1 MKKRRCYIYTRVSTS
16 MQVEGYSLEAQ
27 KERLRK
33 YADFQEMVIVGE
45 YSDEGKS
52 GKSIEGRQEFMQM
65 LRDIEEGKD
74 RVEFVLVYKLS
85 RFGRNAA
92 DVLNS
97 LQRMQDFGVNLI
109 CVEDGIDSSKDSG
122 KLMISVLSA
131 VAEIERENILVQ
143 TMEGRRQKARD
154 GKWNGGFAPYGYK
167 LLNGELEIAEDEAEI
182 IRIIFDKYI
191 HTNMGVNGIAA
202 YLNEHGYK
210 KKKRQNNTLDAFATS
225 FIKGVL
231 DNPIYCGKLAFGRR
245 KTERVPGKR
254 NEFRIVKQDSYILS
268 DGIHEAIIS
277 EDDWNLAKQKRN
289 INGVKHEKIHS
300 LEHEHILSGI
310 LKCPICGKGM
320 YGNVNRKKKK
330 DGTFYKD
337 YFYYACKHRYYVNGH
352 KCDYRKQWNEEK
364 VNDAV
369 AEVIK
374 KLVNNP
380 KFEAAIRAKINS
392 KIDTGELETEHENLK
407 KQLRQVLGA
416 KNRLGQQM
424 DNLDISDK
432 MYDRKYQDMQ
442 DRLNGLYDEIERL
455 ESLIDDIVSRK
466 EYIRQQKISEDGVYQ
481 YLLYFDKLYDK
492 FTDMEKKE
500 FMNSFVERVDIYE
513 DEQPN
518 GRFLKHIKF
527 KFPVFFDGEEIQE
540 LSWDN
545 ETTVE
550 STPGAGSRFTV
561 TLPMQLSETRDQEAA
576 VLAGHTVLVVDDS
589 PDTCEGIQI
598 MLEEVGVHVDWTLD
612 GRSAVE
618 AATSAHLKGQDYF
631 AVILDW
637 KMPQMDGVETARSIR
652 ASLGRDIPI
661 ILLSAYNWE
670 EVEQEALEAGI
681 NGFLTKPIFRSELV
695 QKLRFYIAGSSAK
708 AQEVPD
714 DAGTAGRFDGLRVLV
729 VEDNELNREIAIEL
743 LSSAGIWVD
752 SVENGLQAVRKME
765 QSEEGYYDMIFM
777 DIHMPVMDG
786 FAATKNIRKIPG
798 KGADRIP
805 IIAMTADAFEEDILR
820 CKNAGMNAHIPK
832 PINME
837 RVFEVIRSYW
847 GEESEEVK

>member
-416 KNRLGQQM
+416 KNRLGQQTGQ
-424 DNLDISDK
+424 S
-432 MYDRKYQDMQ
+432 
-442 DRLNGLYDEIERL
+442 G
-455 ESLIDDIVSRK
+455 
-466 EYIRQQKISEDGVYQ
+466 
-481 YLLYFDKLYDK
+481 YF
-492 FTDMEKKE
+492 
-500 FMNSFVERVDIYE
+500 
-513 DEQPN
+513 
-518 GRFLKHIKF
+518 
-527 KFPVFFDGEEIQE
+527 
-540 LSWDN
+540 
-545 ETTVE
+545 
-550 STPGAGSRFTV
+550 
-561 TLPMQLSETRDQEAA
+561 
-576 VLAGHTVLVVDDS
+576 
-589 PDTCEGIQI
+589 
-598 MLEEVGVHVDWTLD
+598 
-612 GRSAVE
+612 
-618 AATSAHLKGQDYF
+618 
-631 AVILDW
+631 
-637 KMPQMDGVETARSIR
+637 
-652 ASLGRDIPI
+652 
-661 ILLSAYNWE
+661 
-670 EVEQEALEAGI
+670 
-681 NGFLTKPIFRSELV
+681 
-695 QKLRFYIAGSSAK
+695 
-708 AQEVPD
+708 
-714 DAGTAGRFDGLRVLV
+714 
-729 VEDNELNREIAIEL
+729 
-743 LSSAGIWVD
+743 
-752 SVENGLQAVRKME
+752 
-765 QSEEGYYDMIFM
+765 
-777 DIHMPVMDG
+777 
-786 FAATKNIRKIPG
+786 
-798 KGADRIP
+798 
-805 IIAMTADAFEEDILR
+805 
-820 CKNAGMNAHIPK
+820 
-832 PINME
+832 
-837 RVFEVIRSYW
+837 
-847 GEESEEVK
+847 